1 MSSSGGRLPA
11 GQAGHAGGAGMA
23 RQDGRVRLQLR
34 WHHGEA
40 GLAHGGGGGAR
51 NEGRLGL
58 DARQPGRGG
67 PGALLLLDAVVL
79 NQLGML
85 LLLLPDLQRPMKAPS
100 FTRTSNC
107 RRQAATPAQG
117 HTGRLHGRRI
127 LQRQTYFAW
136 AMDKITGT
144 WTGKHYL
151 ETTNI
156 FNNRMFVKSPVKL
169 LYI

>member
-1 MSSSGGRLPA
+1 
-11 GQAGHAGGAGMA
+11 MA

-85 LLLLPDLQRPMKAPS
+85 LLLLPDLLQLPLHHALLLRDVLQLLRVLLGKLTAR
-100 FTRTSNC
+100 FLGGALFG
-107 RRQAATPAQG
+107 RQGLLGLPVGTNLFFEVFL
-117 HTGRLHGRRI
+117 LH
-127 LQRQTYFAW
+127 L
-136 AMDKITGT
+136 K
-144 WTGKHYL
+144 
-151 ETTNI
+151 
-156 FNNRMFVKSPVKL
+156 KL
-169 LYI
+169 LGLLQPLFILLPL